1 MGSPQDTSGRP
12 AKGRTLSQGDSIAD
26 RFTIEQFAGPEI
38 VGESYLATDTKN
50 DRPVSIHVLPANA
63 LQGPNALERVKSE
76 MRSAS
81 QLTHKNIVTTF
92 GMGQLSAGAVYII
105 GEHVEGSRL
114 DELMSE
120 RRKRGETFSLR
131 GAYSL
136 VAHLSN
142 ALAFAHKTRIHGS
155 LSPQAVVVSSSGRV
169 KIRDFPMSRLLYLIP
184 GFRKSVPAYVR
195 RFWAPE
201 IGTAASVITNRADV
215 YSLGVI
221 FFELLTGQTPA
232 DAQARVS
239 QQRTGLPAALD
250 EMVARCLDA
259 EPANRYKN
267 VVDFKEDLATLL
279 ESEGVDPRDE
289 ALTGGLDIEIDVDR
303 PLSTPPPP
311 AEGLPAAPVMPPP
324 APGPPPPGPSSPGL
338 PPLPPPPVVDEDRP
352 SLGPL
357 NLDSI
362 MASVQDQDAEKWMI
376 SKGKMDHG
384 PFRTREVVQM
394 IVRWEVEGQHMIQDI
409 ETGIR
414 IKLRESEEFKDM
426 IERARVTKVK
436 HEEQMALE
444 QSEKSEKRSGVAK
457 IFVVLLVVGG
467 IGLIVG
473 SIFAGRAIYKAA
485 TEEDEQDID
494 DLIASGELKID
505 IGQGGIVKDKKGRKG
520 KRKGGGGGGG
530 GGGGSYDDYM
540 NQAVNLGD
548 LAGDGGQMQL
558 SQGQINQVMSSKGKA
573 VYPCI
578 YGELKRNKALKKV
591 SLKFAIEGGTGSV
604 KGVTVTSGGSQ
615 EFQKCVTSK
624 MKKVKFPKF
633 SAPRMGATF
642 YFNVG

>member
-1 MGSPQDTSGRP
+1 
-12 AKGRTLSQGDSIAD
+12 
-26 RFTIEQFAGPEI
+26 
-38 VGESYLATDTKN
+38 
-50 DRPVSIHVLPANA
+50 
-63 LQGPNALERVKSE
+63 
-76 MRSAS
+76 
-81 QLTHKNIVTTF
+81 
-92 GMGQLSAGAVYII
+92 
-105 GEHVEGSRL
+105 
-114 DELMSE
+114 
-120 RRKRGETFSLR
+120 
-131 GAYSL
+131 
-136 VAHLSN
+136 VA
-142 ALAFAHKTRIHGS
+142 
-155 LSPQAVVVSSSGRV
+155 
-169 KIRDFPMSRLLYLIP
+169 
-184 GFRKSVPAYVR
+184 
-195 RFWAPE
+195 
-201 IGTAASVITNRADV
+201 
-215 YSLGVI
+215 
-221 FFELLTGQTPA
+221 
-232 DAQARVS
+232 
-239 QQRTGLPAALD
+239 
-250 EMVARCLDA
+250 
-259 EPANRYKN
+259 
-267 VVDFKEDLATLL
+267 DFKEELARLL
-279 ESEGVDPRDE
+279 ESEGLEPRE
-289 ALTGGLDIEIDVDR
+289 ESLTGGLDIEIDVDR

-311 AEGLPAAPVMPPP
+311 AEGMEAAPHVPPP
-324 APGPPPPGPSSPGL
+324 APPAAPPAPPGPGL
-338 PPLPPPPVVDEDRP
+338 PPLQGTPEEDEDRP

-376 SKGKMDHG
+376 SKEKMDHG
-384 PFRTREVVQM
+384 PFKTREVVQM

-414 IKLRESEEFKDM
+414 VKLRESDEFKE
-426 IERARVTKVK
+426 IVERARVAKVK

-494 DLIASGELKID
+494 ELIASGELKID
-505 IGQGGIVKDKKGRKG
+505 VGQGDIVKSKKGRKG
-520 KRKGGGGGGG
+520 KRKGGGGG

-548 LAGDGGQMQL
+548 LSGDGGQMQL
-558 SQGQINQVMSSKGKA
+558 SQGQINAVMSSKGKV

-591 SLKFAIEGGTGSV
+591 SLKFAIEGSTGSV

-615 EFQKCVTSK
+615 EFQKCVSAK
-624 MKKVKFPKF
+624 MKKIKFPKF